1 MAKKNKVIEIK
12 ATGFE
17 HEGIKFL
24 YNNFS
29 DASAGLYVKNDRV
42 GKVGKKSNFI
52 TKSKISCVDSVVLDS
67 SGPSSVVLKVK
78 SLSEWKKYIK
88 HIEDRIE
95 LMKKMDKARAKKK
108 LPNLGNVVISHPTSD
123 LTIVLLDYK
132 K

>member
-1 MAKKNKVIEIK
+1 MAKKNNVIEIK

-42 GKVGKKSNFI
+42 GKVGKKSDFI

-67 SGPSSVVLKVK
+67 SGPSGVTLRVK

-95 LMKKMDKARAKKK
+95 LMEKMNKERSKKK
-108 LPNLGNVVISHPTSD
+108 LPKFDNIVISHLTRD
-123 LTIVLLDYK
+123 LTVVIEDYK